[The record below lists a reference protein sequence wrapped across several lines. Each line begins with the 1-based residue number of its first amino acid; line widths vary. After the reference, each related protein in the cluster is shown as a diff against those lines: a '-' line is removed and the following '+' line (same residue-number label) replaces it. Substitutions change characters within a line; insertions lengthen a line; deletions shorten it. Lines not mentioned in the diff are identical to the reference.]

1 MTRVLNTDSTL
12 YLDRLI
18 AQGPIEKYLQRL
30 KEHHDDSYEHS
41 HRVALLAIDL
51 GYENR
56 LSDTEIRTLGY
67 AGLLH
72 DFGKT
77 SIDAAL
83 LSKPAKLSPEE
94 RAAVRYHPRLGY
106 LQLEEDLFR
115 KVKMV
120 VAGHHEFQTKPFPR
134 SNGDRRGAPREASSE
149 RRIEDESIDRLTQI
163 IAISDMFDALAS
175 ARSYKDGLSQEKI
188 HDILRD
194 QFTGDPMLIDQVLA
208 RYPE

>member
-1 MTRVLNTDSTL
+1 AEWMGDLKPPLPISCLSLKRLVKVRFFGYFLLKKVTSKSHIHNQSSFICQLFYHNHIQDASMTRVLNTDSTL

-106 LQLEEDLFR
+106 
-115 KVKMV
+115 
-120 VAGHHEFQTKPFPR
+120 
-134 SNGDRRGAPREASSE
+134 
-149 RRIEDESIDRLTQI
+149 
-163 IAISDMFDALAS
+163 
-175 ARSYKDGLSQEKI
+175 
-188 HDILRD
+188 
-194 QFTGDPMLIDQVLA
+194 
-208 RYPE
+208 